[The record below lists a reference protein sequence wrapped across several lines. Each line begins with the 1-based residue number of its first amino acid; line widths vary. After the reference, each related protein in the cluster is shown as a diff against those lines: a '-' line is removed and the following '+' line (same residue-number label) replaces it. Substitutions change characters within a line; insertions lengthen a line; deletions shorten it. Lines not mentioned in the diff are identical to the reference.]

1 MATLQELRS
10 LFKDSDLT
18 EKVEAAV
25 VIAAKTILAG
35 APTAAQKAWAATV
48 FSAPKN
54 EASKALMAVLAEN
67 SAATVDQIRQASDT
81 AIQTAVDGV
90 VQVLVDAMAGV

>member
-10 LFKDSDLT
+10 LFNDSDLT

-25 VIAAKTILAG
+25 VIAANTLLSG
-35 APTAAQKAWAATV
+35 SPTAAQKAWAAAV

-67 SAATVDQIRQASDT
+67 SSATVAQIQQATDA
-81 AIQTAVDGV
+81 AIQTAVNGV